1 MHFHKLLFVKL
12 RPHIIIIANV
22 CCFDVRINASLCPE
36 LNTSKNKKRN
46 LLPFSRLFF
55 RSTSKIRSLPSSSVI
70 MFQQGITIAAFCLL
84 SFTWHGT
91 GFSIPNHQHKQHRLH
106 AQNHMTLETASST
119 TSNSYLHD
127 WNLDPYDLDNDT
139 LITLAVDMFSTYD
152 VSQFG
157 VKEEQIRSFLKEV
170 QGRYNRHPAFH
181 TFHHAWATMFL
192 TYQILRRGEA
202 DMLLSPLAAFALLVA
217 SVCHDLDH
225 PGNNN
230 GFEVG
235 VPPPSHT

>member
-1 MHFHKLLFVKL
+1 M
-12 RPHIIIIANV
+12 
-22 CCFDVRINASLCPE
+22 
-36 LNTSKNKKRN
+36 
-46 LLPFSRLFF
+46 F
-55 RSTSKIRSLPSSSVI
+55 RHGAV
-70 MFQQGITIAAFCLL
+70 FWLL
-84 SFTWHGT
+84 SFTWSLT
-91 GFSIPNHQHKQHRLH
+91 IPSHQHKQHRLH
-106 AQNHMTLETASST
+106 IQHNIITPTYETSPT
-119 TSNSYLHD
+119 TSSSYLQD
-127 WNLDPYDLDNDT
+127 WNLDPYDLDNET
-139 LITLAVDMFSTYD
+139 LISLAVDMISTSVD

-170 QGRYNRHPAFH
+170 QSRYNRHPAFH

-202 DMLLSPLAAFALLVA
+202 DSLLSPLATFALLVA

-235 VPPPSHT
+235 V

>member
-1 MHFHKLLFVKL
+1 
-12 RPHIIIIANV
+12 
-22 CCFDVRINASLCPE
+22 
-36 LNTSKNKKRN
+36 
-46 LLPFSRLFF
+46 
-55 RSTSKIRSLPSSSVI
+55 
-70 MFQQGITIAAFCLL
+70 MFQQGITAFCLL
-84 SFTWHGT
+84 LFTWHGT

-170 QGRYNRHPAFH
+170 QGRYNRHPG
-181 TFHHAWATMFL
+181 HHVSHL
-192 TYQILRRGEA
+192 PNPSSRRGGHVAVTAGRLCVVGGECVSWSRPSRQQQRIRGRCP
-202 DMLLSPLAAFALLVA
+202 SPLSHLTLTV
-217 SVCHDLDH
+217 VLCINHIVNIGDLGR
-225 PGNNN
+225 P
-230 GFEVG
+230 
-235 VPPPSHT
+235 